1 MENRKSAPVN
11 EETLDRRV
19 RRTRKLLQ
27 NSLLTCMN
35 PFSYTMIF

>member
-19 RRTRKLLQ
+19 RRTRKLDLYERK
-27 NSLLTCMN
+27 T
-35 PFSYTMIF
+35 P